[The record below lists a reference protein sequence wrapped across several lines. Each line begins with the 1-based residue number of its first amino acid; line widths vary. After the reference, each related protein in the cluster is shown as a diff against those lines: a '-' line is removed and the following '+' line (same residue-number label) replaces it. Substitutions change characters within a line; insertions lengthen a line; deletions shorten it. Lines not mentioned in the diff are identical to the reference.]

1 MAAFLLTMLAYQ
13 MDIHM
18 FIQGTKAA
26 DGTCCELKERNCKL
40 GEMADGFFEMLASDL
55 RLLADE
61 AKRAEGIGYHLVS
74 MFSSSDHPNIVE
86 SCDRAQAKLRA
97 LSLAGSGRSMESIRS
112 TPELLRP
119 FINACQFKNGKLVS
133 LALSSFQKFAANKG
147 VNAIGR
153 GEIISALSL
162 VCAVLYSWATL

>member
-1 MAAFLLTMLAYQ
+1 
-13 MDIHM
+13 
-18 FIQGTKAA
+18 
-26 DGTCCELKERNCKL
+26 
-40 GEMADGFFEMLASDL
+40 MADGFFEMLASDL

-74 MFSSSDHPNIVE
+74 MFSSSDHPNI
-86 SCDRAQAKLRA
+86 
-97 LSLAGSGRSMESIRS
+97 
-112 TPELLRP
+112 ELLRP
-119 FINACQFKNGKLVS
+119 FINACQFKNGRLVS

-162 VCAVLYSWATL
+162 SEKVKDETTALRALQTVLTLMQDPTYCDDE